1 MISGYIAN
9 YFHDRGF
16 GFIKTDDGK
25 QVFFHRNA
33 VEGDKNSIRRGVV
46 VDLEI
51 EHQAD
56 GKVRASTVRL
66 TQRKREFEK
75 QRPRQTK
82 RLKPYTGATLE
93 LGDDERSLAL
103 REIAQWKVEAKL
115 EDIKRYFYR
124 VPELDDILSGH
135 ASYVIGR
142 KGTGKTALVEYL
154 SEQASDEILTT
165 KLTFKNFP
173 FNELYSQTN
182 SSYTRPNQYITI
194 WKLIIYSAICRKIA
208 DDPRCDPLVK
218 RTIDKAFPPVE
229 SDNLGTIVERWISG
243 EFGLTV
249 LGTGGRL
256 GGLAKKKSPATLQQK
271 VENLE
276 AFVKKHSPRKTI
288 LVMFDELD
296 EDYKEIFETFQ
307 KSNYLDLLTS
317 LFKAVQ
323 DVKSS
328 FRGQISSPQPIIF
341 LRDDIYDLLQDP
353 DKNKWTDLEVH
364 IKWSHRE
371 IKELI
376 ALRLSK
382 VMNSHEQDFDTLWYS
397 IFTRKPLEYSNSN
410 KHISCFD
417 YMNMSAQG
425 RPRDYIAYLK
435 ECAAIERRRSNREI
449 DTDTVKDAD
458 KQFSNY
464 LRKEL
469 RDEVHGIL
477 PEIDK
482 IFSIFSELR
491 KWILP
496 IHEFKAAYEERVSA
510 GLIENRDVD
519 FVLRTLFYF
528 SIIGNVARV
537 GVHIFRHE
545 KPSAQLNFKE
555 NIVVHRGLMKALQI
569 L

>member
-555 NIVVHRGLMKALQI
+555 NIVVHRGLRA
-569 L
+569 